1 MMHTP
6 SLLLTV
12 LPLLSLILP
21 TTAAFPSL
29 SLTNIQFSSYVLYVS
44 PSAQGPRQGVIGFTM
59 TNSAI
64 EVPIACSAVSYNAY
78 ALFSSS
84 VTYECNFAPAGGE
97 EGREDPWCYTN
108 SATFNFDTTKRD
120 EKNATIHD
128 LTVQMSWTCEK
139 YVFRLPVF

>member
-6 SLLLTV
+6 SLLLAL
-12 LPLLSLILP
+12 LPFLSLTSP

-29 SLTNIQFSSYVLYVS
+29 SLSNIQFSSSVLYVS

-64 EVPIACSAVSYNAY
+64 EVPIACSAISYNAY
-78 ALFSSS
+78 ALFSPS

-108 SATFNFDTTKRD
+108 SATFNLGTTKVD
-120 EKNATIHD
+120 EKNATVYD

-139 YVFRLPVF
+139 YIFYFPIL

>member
-1 MMHTP
+1 MHTP
-6 SLLLTV
+6 SILLTL
-12 LPLLSLILP
+12 LPFLSLTSP
-21 TTAAFPSL
+21 ATAAFPSL

-64 EVPIACSAVSYNAY
+64 EVPISCNAISYNAY
-78 ALFSSS
+78 ALFSPT

-108 SATFNFDTTKRD
+108 SATFNLDTTKRD
-120 EKNATIHD
+120 EKNETVYD
-128 LTVQMSWTCEK
+128 LTVQMSWTCQE
-139 YVFRLPVF
+139 YVFYLPFL